1 MQRIW
6 FKYVIIPM
14 AICGIALI
22 STYFWLRTSL
32 PQIDGEMRL
41 AGVTVPIEISRTEH
55 GLASIEAN
63 SMDDVWF
70 GLGFV
75 HAQDR
80 LWQMMS
86 MRRFALGRLSE
97 IIGEDTLALD
107 IRQRRLGFG
116 RLAKAQFETL
126 DQATQTALIRY
137 ADGVNAYLA
146 ADDGA
151 LPLEFQLLS
160 FDPIPWEPWH
170 GLLWG
175 RLMGHQ
181 LSARWRED
189 LARATVLP
197 IAGAAKMRE
206 IWPEIPP
213 EIPADAQS
221 SLSDDFLPP
230 LFHPDPKG
238 ASNGWAVAPHRSKSG
253 APLLAGDPHLGLAI
267 PSIWYIARLKAG
279 NRVMEGATTP
289 GVPFVIIGRN
299 NDLAWSV
306 TSNEVDVQD
315 IVVVGRD
322 DITSRITETINIDGE
337 FNENVTVSLFKN
349 APVINGELAKS
360 GDGEG
365 HALLS
370 TALSANDRSPDALM
384 RLSTAATVDEGIEA
398 LKLFVAPFLNVQLA
412 DISGDI
418 AQIHAGV
425 VPVRNSV
432 SGRLP
437 LSPAEAWAETDV
449 KRIDSRL
456 RNPSEGYVANANE
469 RTADLDQILSGD
481 WPQPARANRIQ
492 SLLSQP
498 KSFSIDDMGAFQTD
512 IRDVTWDLWKRVLDG
527 KNFEGEEAQ
536 AIIVLRE
543 WDGDMRRELAAPL
556 IYSAWMAHIR
566 YQMFADELGERTPTV
581 PLPGPIKLFE
591 MIQNQSQWCDDVES
605 SVVENCDDIPE
616 RAFRETVETLTDTLG
631 SDIDDWHWGDTH
643 VAQFRHALLGRIPFF
658 ADYYDRRIETDG
670 GDRTL
675 NRGATPRRSSARL
688 GFPHVHG
695 ASVRTLHDLG
705 GGPSRYIVGPGQSG
719 NPFSDHYDDLLE
731 PWRDGEYV
739 GFDAPR
745 AGLLKLLPG
754 GN

>member
-22 STYFWLRTSL
+22 STYFWLRSSL
-32 PQIDGEMRL
+32 PQIDGDIRL
-41 AGVTVPIEISRTEH
+41 PGVTSPIEISRTEH

-70 GLGFV
+70 GLGV
-75 HAQDR
+75 AHAQDR
-80 LWQMMS
+80 LWQMVS

-97 IIGEDTLALD
+97 VIGEDTLALD
-107 IRQRRLGFG
+107 TRQRRLGFG
-116 RLAKAQFETL
+116 RLAEAQFETL
-126 DQATQTALIRY
+126 DHATKTALTRY
-137 ADGVNAYLA
+137 ADGINAYLA

-151 LPLEFQLLS
+151 LPLEFQLLR
-160 FDPIPWEPWH
+160 FDPVPWEPWH

-175 RLMGHQ
+175 RLMAHQ
-181 LSARWRED
+181 LTARWRED

-197 IAGAAKMRE
+197 IAGAAKMHE
-206 IWPEIPP
+206 LWPDIA
-213 EIPADAQS
+213 ADPKTAAINS
-221 SLSDDFLPP
+221 ELPSI
-230 LFHPDPKG
+230 FHPDPKG
-238 ASNGWAVAPHRSKSG
+238 ASNAWAVAPHRSKSG

-267 PSIWYIARLKAG
+267 PAIWYIARLKVG
-279 NRVMEGATTP
+279 NRVIEGATTP

-306 TSNEVDVQD
+306 TSNEADLQDV
-315 IVVVGRD
+315 VTVGRE
-322 DITSRITETINIDGE
+322 DITSRITEIINIDGE
-337 FNENVTVSLFKN
+337 FNESVTVSLFKN
-349 APVINGELAKS
+349 APVINGELAES
-360 GDGEG
+360 GDGKG
-365 HALLS
+365 QALLS
-370 TALSANDRSPDALM
+370 TALSRNDRSPDALM
-384 RLSTAATVDEGIEA
+384 RLSMAATVDEGVEA
-398 LKLFVAPFLNVQLA
+398 LKFFVAPFLNVQLA

-418 AQIHAGV
+418 AQVHAGV

-437 LSPAEAWAETDV
+437 LSPADAWAETDV
-449 KRIDSRL
+449 KHIDTVI
-456 RNPSEGYVANANE
+456 RNPTQGFVANANE
-469 RTADLDQILSGD
+469 RTTGLDETVRGD
-481 WPQPARANRIQ
+481 WPQSARANRIQ

-498 KSFSIDDMGAFQTD
+498 KSFSLDDMGAFQTD
-512 IRDVTWDLWKRVLDG
+512 IRDVTWDLWKQTLDG
-527 KNFEGEEAQ
+527 KEFIGEESQ
-536 AIIVLRE
+536 AMSALSD
-543 WDGDMRRELAAPL
+543 WNGDMHRDLAAPL

-566 YQMFADELGERTPTV
+566 HQMFADELGERTPTV
-581 PLPGPIKLFE
+581 PLPGPTQLSDMIK
-591 MIQNQSQWCDDVES
+591 NQSLWCDDVES
-605 SVVENCDDIPE
+605 PVVENCDNIAE
-616 RAFRETVETLTDTLG
+616 NAFRATVETLTHILG

-658 ADYYDRRIETDG
+658 ADYYDRRIDTDG
-670 GDRTL
+670 GNQTL
-675 NRGATPRRSSARL
+675 NRGATPRRASAKL

-695 ASVRTLHDLG
+695 AGVRTLHDLG
-705 GGPSRYIVGPGQSG
+705 GAPSRYIVGPGQSG

-745 AGLLKLLPG
+745 AGLLRLLPA